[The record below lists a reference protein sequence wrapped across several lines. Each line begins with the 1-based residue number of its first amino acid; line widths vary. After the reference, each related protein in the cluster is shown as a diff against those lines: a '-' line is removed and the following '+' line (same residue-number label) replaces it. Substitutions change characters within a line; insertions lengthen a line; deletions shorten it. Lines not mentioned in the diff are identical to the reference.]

1 MDTSSFS
8 LQPAS
13 DFSLADLADL
23 LTRSFEGYFVP
34 IRMDVSAL
42 LGMIRR
48 DSVDLTCS
56 RVLLAN
62 GEPAALALI
71 ARRGSASRL
80 AAMGVVPVWRGR
92 SAGSY
97 AVERL
102 LEEAR
107 QRGERTL
114 YLEVIDRNEAAI
126 RLYEKYGFHKMRRLF
141 GFAASAPAGQSA
153 ALTELEIPEVAD
165 LVVHHGYAELPWQ
178 LAGETLSLFATPSRA
193 FRLDSAYVVTS
204 TLSGGH
210 ASLWSVLTEPS
221 ARGQGQAR
229 RLLRALFAAYPNKTW
244 HASALFPEEMSGF
257 LRKGRVCE
265 RRPGTVSNEAGI
277 VKKEAVL
284 ATASFFTGPH
294 PTASPP
300 QTAWTHP

>member
-1 MDTSSFS
+1 MRRMCQYNFGMNNFS

-13 DFSLADLADL
+13 DFPLADLADL
-23 LTRSFEGYFVP
+23 LTHSFEGYFVP
-34 IRMDVSAL
+34 IRMDVNAL
-42 LGMIRR
+42 LGMVRR

-92 SAGSY
+92 RAGSY
-97 AVERL
+97 VVERL

-107 QRGERTL
+107 QRGERIL

-126 RLYEKYGFHKMRRLF
+126 RLYEKYGFHKMRRLL

-153 ALTELEIPEVAD
+153 ALTEVEIPKVAD

-193 FRLDSAYVVTS
+193 FRLDSAYAVTS

-210 ASLWSVLTEPS
+210 ISLWSVLTEPS

-229 RLLRALFAAYPNKTW
+229 RLLHALFAAYPNKTW
-244 HASALFPEEMSGF
+244 HASALFPEEMGGF
-257 LRKGRVCE
+257 FEKVGF
-265 RRPGTVSNEAGI
+265 
-277 VKKEAVL
+277 VKEDLGQFQMKLEL
-284 ATASFFTGPH
+284 
-294 PTASPP
+294 
-300 QTAWTHP
+300 

>member
-1 MDTSSFS
+1 MRTRNQYNFSMDTSSFS

-13 DFSLADLADL
+13 DFPLADLADL

-34 IRMDVSAL
+34 IRMDISAL

-92 SAGSY
+92 RAGSY
-97 AVERL
+97 VVEQL
-102 LEEAR
+102 IEEAR

-114 YLEVIDRNEAAI
+114 YLEVIDRNESAI

-141 GFAASAPAGQSA
+141 GFVASTPAGQSA
-153 ALTELEIPEVAD
+153 ALTEVEIPEVAD
-165 LVVHHGYAELPWQ
+165 LVVHHGYVELPWQ

-193 FRLDSAYVVTS
+193 FRLDSAYAVTS

-210 ASLWSVLTEPS
+210 VSLWSALTEPS

-244 HASALFPEEMSGF
+244 HASALFPEEMGGF
-257 LRKGRVCE
+257 FEKVGF
-265 RRPGTVSNEAGI
+265 
-277 VKKEAVL
+277 VKEDLGQFQMKLEL
-284 ATASFFTGPH
+284 
-294 PTASPP
+294 
-300 QTAWTHP
+300 

>member
-1 MDTSSFS
+1 MRRMCQYNFSMNNFS

-13 DFSLADLADL
+13 DFPLADLADL

-62 GEPAALALI
+62 GDPAALALI

-92 SAGSY
+92 RAGSY
-97 AVERL
+97 VVEQL
-102 LEEAR
+102 IEEAR

-126 RLYEKYGFHKMRRLF
+126 RLYEKYGFHKMRKLF
-141 GFAASAPAGQSA
+141 GFVASAPAGQPA
-153 ALTELEIPEVAD
+153 ALTEVEIPEVAD
-165 LVVHHGYAELPWQ
+165 LVVHHGYVELPWQ

-193 FRLDSAYVVTS
+193 FRLDSAYAVTS

-210 ASLWSVLTEPS
+210 ASLWSALTEPS

-244 HASALFPEEMSGF
+244 HASALFPEEMGGF
-257 LRKGRVCE
+257 FEKVGF
-265 RRPGTVSNEAGI
+265 
-277 VKKEAVL
+277 VKEDLGQFQMKLEL
-284 ATASFFTGPH
+284 
-294 PTASPP
+294 
-300 QTAWTHP
+300 